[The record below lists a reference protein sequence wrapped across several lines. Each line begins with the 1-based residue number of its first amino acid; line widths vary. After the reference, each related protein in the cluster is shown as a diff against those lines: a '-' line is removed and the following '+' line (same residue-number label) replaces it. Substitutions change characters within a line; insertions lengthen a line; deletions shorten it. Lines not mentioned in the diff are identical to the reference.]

1 MPIHARKVWVVVH
14 RWAGLSLALF
24 LAMAGL
30 TGTAL
35 AWEEPIEA
43 WTAPHLLRAAPRSM
57 QQSAAT
63 LAAAALQRHPGMIIT
78 YLPLTVAPGQT
89 LRVRV
94 SWSDPARAPNW
105 DELFIDPY
113 SGRELGHRRWGDIT
127 QGLSNVMPF
136 VYRLHYSLALGTSGT
151 LLMGLA
157 ALVWAFDCFVG
168 FYLTFPLRAVRPAP
182 RPSGWLSRW
191 KPAWT
196 IRWGASSHKLT
207 FDLHR
212 AGGLWVWPV
221 LLVFALSSVAFNLPT
236 VYGPAAKA
244 LGARDDAALLAG
256 RVPETPRG
264 APKLGLEAAERR
276 GQELARQEAQR
287 AHVAL
292 APGLRWLWPVPGSR
306 AYVYGFTT
314 RGTIA
319 EEGGSSRLAF
329 DSDTGQLIGV
339 QLAETAPPASRFT
352 DWIEALHMARV
363 FGPAWQ
369 LAVSAMGLAVTMLSI
384 TGVLLWAKKRRA
396 RQARR

>member
-1 MPIHARKVWVVVH
+1 MPVMARKVWVVVH
-14 RWAGLSLALF
+14 RWAGLSIALF
-24 LAMAGL
+24 VAIAGL

-35 AWEEPIEA
+35 AWEDSIEA
-43 WTAPHLLRAAPRSM
+43 AIAPQLLRAPPCDAPRD
-57 QQSAAT
+57 AAS
-63 LAAAALQRHPGMIIT
+63 LAQVVLGHHPGMRIT
-78 YLPLTVAPGQT
+78 YLPLTLTPGRS

-94 SWSDPARAPNW
+94 GWSDAGQAPDW
-105 DELFIDPY
+105 DELFIDPCT
-113 SGRELGHRRWGDIT
+113 GRELGHRRWGDIT
-127 QGLSNVMPF
+127 QGVSNLMPF
-136 VYRLHYSLALGTSGT
+136 VYRLHYSLALGSYGT

-157 ALVWAFDCFVG
+157 ALVWTFDCFVG

-182 RPSGWLSRW
+182 QPSGWLSRW

-212 AGGLWVWPV
+212 AGGLWVWPI

-236 VYGPAAKA
+236 VYGPAARA

-256 RVPETPRG
+256 RVSETPRG

-329 DSDTGQLIGV
+329 DSDTGQLIGT
-339 QLAETAPPASRFT
+339 QLADTAPPASRFT

-396 RQARR
+396 RRARR